1 MIYKRLTV
9 HDLAV
14 ITVALLMVKVISVL
28 DVDAPFSIY
37 TEMTPNCVLW
47 LILMDDCAH
56 MNNVCVKR
64 VMGIG
69 KPALTNAIDAVMCQI
84 WYDLINFLTTSFFKT
99 CIFYF
104 DNFKT

>member
-47 LILMDDCAH
+47 LILMDGCAH
-56 MNNVCVKR
+56 MNNVCVKH

-69 KPALTNAIDAVMCQI
+69 KPALN
-84 WYDLINFLTTSFFKT
+84 
-99 CIFYF
+99 
-104 DNFKT
+104 